1 MNQKKSYKIHYTNSK
16 SIGPDNSLDA
26 TKNIYRKRIRKPIID
41 RLQLTNQKNISSR
54 DTQKSVSTIKQ
65 RLERIINLKNVG
77 LVLNINNKM
86 HVYHEIYYSKKDI
99 NCIIK
104 TSNSVDHHQPK
115 KDYENLIP
123 KRHMST
129 NTKNGL
135 RENKLFHQRCMTAT
149 NIKKVS
155 SNFNIK
161 NNEKNSIKKD
171 LRASNIFRKFKAQP
185 KMPFKR
191 PELNKPKNEQKQSKK
206 EKIENIKKNVKK
218 IKYDLKSING
228 IESKQERIRNLLFGI
243 SYMTEKK
250 ECELC
255 HKIVDRHTYKF
266 HFHSHP
272 SQILNWMFLGTF
284 KNANN
289 LEELKILR
297 IKYILNCA
305 IEIKPRNLPNYIKYF
320 HLNLTDSPTTDITKF
335 FEQAFSFIELARKKK
350 EKILIHCKLGISRSP
365 TILIAYFIKNMGHT
379 TMSALEFL
387 KSKRSQVHPNPGF
400 ITQLNSY
407 ERNIKKFQR
416 NYLSPSIT
424 NSTADFSISK
434 L

>member
-1 MNQKKSYKIHYTNSK
+1 
-16 SIGPDNSLDA
+16 
-26 TKNIYRKRIRKPIID
+26 
-41 RLQLTNQKNISSR
+41 
-54 DTQKSVSTIKQ
+54 
-65 RLERIINLKNVG
+65 
-77 LVLNINNKM
+77 
-86 HVYHEIYYSKKDI
+86 
-99 NCIIK
+99 
-104 TSNSVDHHQPK
+104 
-115 KDYENLIP
+115 
-123 KRHMST
+123 
-129 NTKNGL
+129 
-135 RENKLFHQRCMTAT
+135 
-149 NIKKVS
+149 
-155 SNFNIK
+155 
-161 NNEKNSIKKD
+161 
-171 LRASNIFRKFKAQP
+171 
-185 KMPFKR
+185 
-191 PELNKPKNEQKQSKK
+191 
-206 EKIENIKKNVKK
+206 
-218 IKYDLKSING
+218 
-228 IESKQERIRNLLFGI
+228 
-243 SYMTEKK
+243 
-250 ECELC
+250 
-255 HKIVDRHTYKF
+255 
-266 HFHSHP
+266 
-272 SQILNWMFLGTF
+272 MFLGTF